1 MQLHRNSI
9 QQLPWSAET
18 VYLNF
23 PKKVSRRAWNL
34 PTLIGRSKTPP
45 RPLREAL
52 RIRMEKPG
60 EESGDLF
67 GRPRALGRCGGPTFC
82 SSNKPRKACFPSIP
96 IPISINLHL
105 RPSAAI
111 CGHLRIRS
119 LHSLQRS
126 FGRFVS
132 RTFHAEACFPSIP
145 MPISINLHLRPSA
158 AICGHL
164 RPSAAICGP
173 DLSTASS
180 GASDVL
186 RLAHST
192 PRHAFLRYRFRF
204 RFR

>member
-111 CGHLRIRS
+111 CGS
-119 LHSLQRS
+119 
-126 FGRFVS
+126 
-132 RTFHAEACFPSIP
+132 
-145 MPISINLHLRPSA
+145 
-158 AICGHL
+158 
-164 RPSAAICGP
+164 

-180 GASDVL
+180 EASDVL
-186 RLAHST
+186 CLAHSK
-192 PRHAFLRYRFRF
+192 PRHAFLRYRYRF